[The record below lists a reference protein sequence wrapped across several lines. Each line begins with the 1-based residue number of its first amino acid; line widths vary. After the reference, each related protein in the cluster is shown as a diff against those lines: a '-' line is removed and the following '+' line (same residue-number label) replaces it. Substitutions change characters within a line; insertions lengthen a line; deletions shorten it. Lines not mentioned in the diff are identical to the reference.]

1 MRFGPQACARGVSEA
16 MSSRKNKLRIA
27 GAFAVL
33 LIFALGVGCTGFFVN
48 PTISSIAVGPASPTI
63 ETGSTNNTVQMTVF
77 GTNSDGSTDSNPS
90 VSWSITPTST
100 ATVNSTGLVTSVA
113 VGTATVTATS
123 NQNPSIT
130 GTQAVT
136 VTVGCITSIQVTP
149 TGPDPLTGNNTT
161 DTLTATASTCNGS
174 QDVTS
179 VATWNSSNTA
189 LATVSGGLVSEVTTS
204 TTSGTVTITA
214 VIGNVTSNAVN
225 ISVTPG
231 S

>member
-1 MRFGPQACARGVSEA
+1 
-16 MSSRKNKLRIA
+16 MSPNLHKLRLA
-27 GAFAVL
+27 GTFATL
-33 LIFALGVGCTGFFVN
+33 LIFGLGVGCTGFFVN
-48 PTISSIAVGPASPTI
+48 PTISSLAVGPSSPTI

-77 GTNSDGSTDSNPS
+77 ATNSDGSTANNPS

-100 ATVNSTGLVTSVA
+100 ATINSTGLVTSVS
-113 VGTATVTATS
+113 VGTATVTAAS

-130 GTQAVT
+130 GTQTVT
-136 VTVGCITSIQVTP
+136 VTVGCIDSIQVTP
-149 TGPDPLTGNNTT
+149 TSPDPLTGNNTT

-174 QDVTS
+174 QDVTN

-189 LATVSGGLVSEVTTS
+189 LATVAGGVVSEVTTS

-214 VIGNVTSNAVN
+214 VIGNITSNAVN